1 MEREYLNVSH
11 ERREIGQMA
20 SLVGSGNVSGD
31 GVSFNHYIIVALWI

>member
-1 MEREYLNVSH
+1 
-11 ERREIGQMA
+11 MA